1 MNMTIRGEYAGER
14 EKKRRHFC
22 FVSPLPLGI

>member
-1 MNMTIRGEYAGER
+1 MNMTSRGEYAGER
-14 EKKRRHFC
+14 EKNRRYFS